1 MFKFLATSFA
11 SLLYRIEPISRRLIM
26 NGHSK
31 VKIRTVLILLLVLL
45 PGFLTLQTLYAT
57 NLPYLSISLS
67 ATQVALTKT
76 IDVSGLLTGATPSAK
91 GDKVDYNLF
100 TGGSCSGSIVTTV
113 TKTVPTV
120 KNGQA
125 IIPTATFTMNSGGT
139 FSFQGVFE
147 GDATNYPA
155 KSECSAPVS
164 VIGTPTTIKTT
175 TTPATPA
182 TIKLGKSVKDSAT
195 LTGTNVGGTTTGT
208 VTYELFAGSTCSGS
222 ILQSQ
227 TMMVTAGVPA
237 GSNPFTINN
246 AGTYSLHAVYSGD
259 SKNRGSTSSCED
271 PITVTQL
278 TPVLGIL
285 LSAST
290 ITVGQTVSAAAT
302 LTGATSTAGGT
313 VKYEAFGGGVCGGAA
328 SDSFTV
334 TVTNGVVPDSKNFI
348 ITSAGSGLVSFK
360 AVYSGDKNN
369 ALATSSC
376 MPVTVKKTTTSLS
389 TSLSTFSISAGG
401 FVTDTATLGG
411 TTSGAGGTVLFELYD
426 DGACG
431 GSGGSIVQSQTVTVT
446 GGSVPSVSFTIS
458 TSGSYSI
465 AAIYSGDS
473 NNKGVTSGCEG
484 VVTVT

>member
-1 MFKFLATSFA
+1 
-11 SLLYRIEPISRRLIM
+11 M

-67 ATQVALTKT
+67 ATQAALTKT
-76 IDVSGLLTGATPSAK
+76 IDVSGLLTGAATSAK
-91 GDKVDYNLF
+91 GGTVDYNLF
-100 TGGSCSGSIVTTV
+100 SGGSCSGSIVTTKTV
-113 TKTVPTV
+113 TVPTV

-125 IIPTATFTMNSGGT
+125 QLPKSTFTMSSAGT
-139 FSFQGVFE
+139 FSFQGVFHPKVT
-147 GDATNYPA
+147 DSNDYPA
-155 KSECSAPVS
+155 TSECSAPVK
-164 VIGTPTTIKTT
+164 VAGTT
-175 TTPATPA
+175 TTVKTTLSKT
-182 TIKLGKSVKDSAT
+182 TISLGKSLTDSVT
-195 LTGTNVGGTTTGT
+195 SFTGTNKGSATGT
-208 VTYELFAGSTCSGS
+208 VTYDLFFGATCSGG
-222 ILQSQ
+222 LVQSQ
-227 TMMVTAGVPA
+227 TLTVVTAGTLPA
-237 GSNPFTINN
+237 SNPFTINN

-259 SKNRGSTSSCED
+259 SKNAGSTSSCEG
-271 PITVTQL
+271 PITVTPL

-302 LTGATSTAGGT
+302 LTGVTSTAGGT
-313 VKYEAFGGGVCGGAA
+313 VKYEVFGGGVCGGAA

-348 ITSAGSGLVSFK
+348 ITSVGSGLVSFK

-411 TTSGAGGTVLFELYD
+411 ATSGAGGTVLFELYS

-484 VVTVT
+484 VITVT